1 MDFIEQAVQEIREK
15 MGKQLDFENKT
26 YLLQTPSAYMQIGL
40 EEDDDG
46 ENTLSVKVTGG
57 SVTYLE
63 TDKDIFKDLY
73 VNDDEDVN

>member
-1 MDFIEQAVQEIREK
+1 
-15 MGKQLDFENKT
+15 
-26 YLLQTPSAYMQIGL
+26 MQIGL